1 MIRNDTYV
9 NYLLLPPLLYPL
21 GHLHPTAVGNMDNF
35 LTVPSKVERFIEFGF
50 FICVDAFLYV
60 ITFLPIRVGYSL
72 YLLVKEALGY
82 FWWKEG
88 GIKRG
93 GREGYFH
100 RSHLYDLMRGS
111 FMLLSC
117 VMLQQLNMSRVY
129 HYIRGQTLIKLYV
142 LTAMLEIFDKLL
154 CSFGQ
159 DAFDSLYCI
168 TRMRPEPRRILFA
181 FIITAIYTTLH
192 SMLYFMLVATLT
204 VAINSSD
211 QALVTVLVLNNFAE
225 IKSFVFKK
233 FDKQNLFQ
241 LSCSDITERFQLV
254 IIV

>member
-1 MIRNDTYV
+1 MVVSCYV
-9 NYLLLPPLLYPL
+9 
-21 GHLHPTAVGNMDNF
+21 
-35 LTVPSKVERFIEFGF
+35 
-50 FICVDAFLYV
+50 
-60 ITFLPIRVGYSL
+60 
-72 YLLVKEALGY
+72 
-82 FWWKEG
+82 
-88 GIKRG
+88 
-93 GREGYFH
+93 
-100 RSHLYDLMRGS
+100 LM
-111 FMLLSC
+111 
-117 VMLQQLNMSRVY
+117 QLNMSRVY

-168 TRMRPEPRRILFA
+168 TRMRPDPRTIFFS
-181 FIITAIYTTLH
+181 FIVTAVYTTLH
-192 SMLYFMLVATLT
+192 SGLYFMLIATLT
-204 VAINSSD
+204 VAINSAD

-254 IIV
+254 SGSFLSCHEILDFFFIVFIKMNGYCIKFFFLAFSFSIQDLRPLDS